1 VEAAVAE
8 LSLAGPQ
15 EEVLVVQVV
24 VVTVVQLDQVVLTM
38 QLQVLQTQVAA
49 VVAEA
54 PNSTLVPILLAI
66 LGLVLQKK
74 AAQASSSSATHW

>member
-1 VEAAVAE
+1 
-8 LSLAGPQ
+8 
-15 EEVLVVQVV
+15 VVQVV
-24 VVTVVQLDQVVLTM
+24 VVVVLQLVQLVRHM
-38 QLQVLQTQVAA
+38 QLPVLQTQGAA

-74 AAQASSSSATHW
+74 AAQASSSSATNW

>member
-1 VEAAVAE
+1 
-8 LSLAGPQ
+8 
-15 EEVLVVQVV
+15 VVQVV
-24 VVTVVQLDQVVLTM
+24 VVVVLQLVQLVRHM
-38 QLQVLQTQVAA
+38 QLPVLQTQGAA